1 MLAYLGLRGFA
12 ATVYTKEQVLK
23 PLINRG
29 FKNALEMLRSQ
40 PQYGV
45 GAKLRKRTWTEDCYY
60 TVTQVAFKDPR
71 CGKVFGTLTWKGK
84 AETEELRI
92 SGVTKLGTWKYEP
105 RPKPIKPPAST
116 TQTPAEEH
124 KAQAS

>member
-1 MLAYLGLRGFA
+1 MLAYFA
-12 ATVYTKEQVLK
+12 VRRFTAHVYTKEEVLK
-23 PLINRG
+23 PLLNRG
-29 FKNALEMLRSQ
+29 YKNAIEMLRGL

-45 GAKLRKRTWTEDCYY
+45 GAKLRKRTWGDDCFY
-60 TVTQVAFKDPR
+60 TVTKVAFKDPR

-84 AETEELRI
+84 SEVEAQRI

-105 RPKPIKPPAST
+105 RVKPAKQPADSPKPSQEA
-116 TQTPAEEH
+116 H